1 MRRHW
6 AKRAGVAVLFLA
18 LFVAAFFLGTA
29 WLFPTNTVG
38 QWINSLDV
46 PGHVAVS
53 SVSLDPLLRIR
64 FRNFTWRPEK
74 NPVVSAVSFPA
85 ILARPSWGD
94 LIRGRRS
101 LTVSLETGKAR
112 LLGSIT
118 WGDKAIRVS
127 ATSPGELSFPGP
139 FRFNKGISV
148 QGTWTLMADLSVD
161 RGSTRGNVSGDVLI
175 QARNLLLRWAKSPL
189 GPLNVTFVTGTLK
202 GALDRSVLA
211 IQTIDFRGKFLNVT
225 GSATLWM
232 DPMTGKVQEKGTLF
246 FQPLTGLAGSNPKID
261 AAIRFLPRKPQ
272 GYQLRF

>member
-1 MRRHW
+1 MRRRW
-6 AKRAGVAVLFLA
+6 AKRAVLAALFLV

-29 WLFPTNTVG
+29 WLFQTGTIR
-38 QWINSLDV
+38 QWVNSLDV
-46 PGHVAVS
+46 PGRVTVS
-53 SVSLDPLLRIR
+53 SVRVDPLMRIR
-64 FRNFTWRPEK
+64 CRDFTWCPEK

-101 LTVSLETGKAR
+101 VTVSLETGKAR

-118 WGDKAIRVS
+118 WGDKAIRISV
-127 ATSPGELSFPGP
+127 TSPGKLSFPGP
-139 FRFNKGISV
+139 FRFNQGVSV
-148 QGTWTLMADLSVD
+148 QGTWTLMADLSVARGKA
-161 RGSTRGNVSGDVLI
+161 RGSVSGDVLI
-175 QARNLLLRWAKSPL
+175 QARNLRLRWAKSPL

-202 GALDRSVLA
+202 GTLDRSVLA

-232 DPMTGKVQEKGTLF
+232 DPVTGKVQEKGTLF
-246 FQPLTGLAGSNPKID
+246 FQPLAGLAGSSPKID

-272 GYQLRF
+272 GYQLTF